1 MPKTEE
7 NGLPLT
13 NGFISCVEFLLY
25 QHMQRLVWRLTHKWG
40 INWRWERLFPSDETN
55 LGEKSELLN
64 IYTEKKA
71 NAWQKI
77 RFIYQNELYEF
88 LEGQSERIRR
98 KFGFCLMLDGKMR
111 LKCEP
116 IKRGEA
122 FFLIKN
128 FHKIPIYEPK
138 FERNKGQMVENMAI
152 NLFNSLKLEHIKS
165 EEEKISENILE
176 NERKIDEMKRWRS
189 AEKVMKERLKVL
201 DDLKKMN
208 DQLNGD
214 QNANDDDDTFK
225 KCANV
230 VDEDGEAPMFNE
242 DVYGKSFDQHLMQC
256 IGQFLES
263 VANDQFK
270 YHLFVNFYTKQLD
283 SEIEFPD
290 QMAHKFVPFT
300 KDKCHFMREVLAS
313 LNKSVTYRL
322 NFEKITKRS
331 EKEKWVELHEQLED
345 VLMRR
350 QDKSWADR
358 KRRKVHRN
366 AENLRQTFQ
375 KWNAM
380 ANPIKHPIRDE
391 YRKMRELI
399 RGKVIRSSSP
409 KRGGGGGKA
418 KEKEGGRRR
427 KRKTSQ
433 METTAEEGEEAEVN
447 ENSGANSTNDQKI
460 DQKII
465 KIVDKI
471 EKHPLS
477 KRFEVYEKFYKA
489 FNVALALELF
499 GRYENGGT
507 INWQFIFGDETAQL
521 VPINDQLN
529 FQKIKSPENL
539 KIFDEIAKR
548 MGNKL
553 KKGHLKYLIKKRTK
567 NYKTENEME
576 KEENNKGEIGQ
587 KEKKL
592 NAIKEE
598 EEKEE
603 EEEEEKM
610 GKGGKSSEI
619 MEENKEIWTNS
630 SEIMEERNGV
640 KEESWDKEKEHERAK
655 AADDENH
662 FEIEQ
667 FVGDEQQREEDKGIG
682 IGFELA
688 HLGYLNE
695 RDGGELLD
703 AFVEEMKL
711 NMDQFG
717 ISWDSDCDM
726 SDDLNQCLMAADG
739 LDFDEQLLRFSLL
752 GKQRDEMGTLERAV
766 ESLFKTLN
774 RLSYKLG
781 QKSKSR
787 QSFLAR
793 FYYVNIYGINEG
805 LVRLMS
811 GQMSPFELF
820 IPFYMRLKKG
830 TKFVVKKVVATS
842 IGHAFRAWT
851 LKLFN
856 SLNATLKGEEKNIRR
871 EMKNAKRRKKREA
884 FEKGAAITAH
894 IRHGKMGSSTV
905 RSIMFNSRIVDS
917 AIPGL
922 HLHWLHANA
931 ALLLGKYSLL
941 GHLPSALLFSLVIVS
956 VLFWWHAAKL
966 AVYLAMLYGDLA
978 GWALLLIATALF
990 IGFCIFLI

>member
-98 KFGFCLMLDGKMR
+98 KFGFCLMIDGKM
-111 LKCEP
+111 
-116 IKRGEA
+116 
-122 FFLIKN
+122 
-128 FHKIPIYEPK
+128 H
-138 FERNKGQMVENMAI
+138 
-152 NLFNSLKLEHIKS
+152 
-165 EEEKISENILE
+165 
-176 NERKIDEMKRWRS
+176 
-189 AEKVMKERLKVL
+189 
-201 DDLKKMN
+201 DLKKMN

-214 QNANDDDDTFK
+214 QNADDDDDEFK
-225 KCANV
+225 KCAKV
-230 VDEDGEAPMFNE
+230 VDEDGEEPIFNE

-290 QMAHKFVPFT
+290 QMAQKFVPFT

-313 LNKSVTYRL
+313 LNKSVTHRL

-375 KWNAM
+375 KWSAM

-391 YRKMRELI
+391 YRKVRELI
-399 RGKVIRSSSP
+399 RGKVMRSSSP
-409 KRGGGGGKA
+409 RKGGGGGKA
-418 KEKEGGRRR
+418 EEKEGRRRR
-427 KRKTSQ
+427 KRNTFQ
-433 METTAEEGEEAEVN
+433 METTAEEGE
-447 ENSGANSTNDQKI
+447 
-460 DQKII
+460 
-465 KIVDKI
+465 
-471 EKHPLS
+471 
-477 KRFEVYEKFYKA
+477 KA
-489 FNVALALELF
+489 
-499 GRYENGGT
+499 
-507 INWQFIFGDETAQL
+507 
-521 VPINDQLN
+521 
-529 FQKIKSPENL
+529 
-539 KIFDEIAKR
+539 
-548 MGNKL
+548 
-553 KKGHLKYLIKKRTK
+553 
-567 NYKTENEME
+567 
-576 KEENNKGEIGQ
+576 
-587 KEKKL
+587 
-592 NAIKEE
+592 EE
-598 EEKEE
+598 EEEEEEEEKEDEEEEEEEQKEE
-603 EEEEEKM
+603 EEEEEVEEKM
-610 GKGGKSSEI
+610 GGQIEKMEKVGKSSEI
-619 MEENKEIWTNS
+619 REENKEIWTNN
-630 SEIMEERNGV
+630 SEIMEERNGI
-640 KEESWDKEKEHERAK
+640 KEESWDKEKEHERAT

-662 FEIEQ
+662 FEIPQ

-703 AFVEEMKL
+703 AFIEEMKL

-739 LDFDEQLLRFSLL
+739 LDFGEQLLRFSLL

-811 GQMSPFELF
+811 GQMSPFEVF

-830 TKFVVKKVVATS
+830 TKFIVKKVVATS
-842 IGHAFRAWT
+842 IGQAFRAWT

-856 SLNATLKGEEKNIRR
+856 SLNATHKGEEKNIRR
-871 EMKNAKRRKKREA
+871 EMKN
-884 FEKGAAITAH
+884 
-894 IRHGKMGSSTV
+894 GKMGSSTV

-978 GWALLLIATALF
+978 GWAVLLIAAALF
-990 IGFCIFLI
+990 IGFCIFII